1 MCTNTPGSFVCECR
15 AEFIKDGASGKCIP
29 FVKSEGSGAAAN
41 DEGAGEVQP
50 GQQANPADGIATEG
64 ADDTMAANDEGAGEV
79 QPGQQA
85 NPADGIATEGAD
97 DTMAADGSAQHEEL

>member
-29 FVKSEGSGAAAN
+29 FVKSESSGAAAN
-41 DEGAGEVQP
+41 DEVAGEVQP

-64 ADDTMAANDEGAGEV
+64 ADD
-79 QPGQQA
+79 P
-85 NPADGIATEGAD
+85 
-97 DTMAADGSAQHEEL
+97 MAADGSAQHEEL